1 MSKKILKKQE
11 AQNKI
16 NFSGYRVESRWS
28 SGEQEYSVL
37 PDETELR
44 IPDLE
49 PDQSY
54 RFRIQAINERGAS
67 PFSGIFHSEALVRVA
82 ITYCN
87 RFPAILLN

>member
-1 MSKKILKKQE
+1 MIKH
-11 AQNKI
+11 
-16 NFSGYRVESRWS
+16 FSGYRVESRWS

-67 PFSGIFHSEALVRVA
+67 PFSGIFRSEALVRLA
-82 ITYCN
+82 IN
-87 RFPAILLN
+87 SILGNAFKINVTGGL